1 MMEYEDNMELEAE
14 SIYFIKKKKNA
25 GDLEVSN
32 EGVVLFDLN

>member
-14 SIYFIKKKKNA
+14 SIYFIKKKNA

>member
-14 SIYFIKKKKNA
+14 GIYFIKRKKNT